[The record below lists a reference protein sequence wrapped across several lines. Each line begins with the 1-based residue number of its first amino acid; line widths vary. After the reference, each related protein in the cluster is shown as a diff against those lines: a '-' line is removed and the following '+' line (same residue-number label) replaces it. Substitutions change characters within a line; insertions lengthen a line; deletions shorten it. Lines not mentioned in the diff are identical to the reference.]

1 MKKQKKNEQRTPDIS
16 ERLLTLTAKVMS
28 LSASLP
34 DDRVG
39 AKVTDE
45 LTTLAMLAYRNHGLA
60 EGSPSAKEFA
70 EKFRDVLKNLREIR
84 RTLHIVE
91 KVGFP
96 CDGQT
101 LRELLEETD
110 LLIRIFFS
118 SIRTLESR
126 GAYRDWETIGR
137 AHV

>member
-45 LTTLAMLAYRNHGLA
+45 LTTLAMLA
-60 EGSPSAKEFA
+60 
-70 EKFRDVLKNLREIR
+70 
-84 RTLHIVE
+84 
-91 KVGFP
+91 
-96 CDGQT
+96 
-101 LRELLEETD
+101 
-110 LLIRIFFS
+110 
-118 SIRTLESR
+118 
-126 GAYRDWETIGR
+126 
-137 AHV
+137 